1 MVLTQSRETGG
12 AVTDPVTPTRPFA
25 KLWGARRPKPTPTGR
40 IARTARAGRQIKGV
54 GRKLKGSDP
63 FNCTIRT
70 GHGPANINALRRFAI
85 GAIKAKSRDTVAA
98 TIQRLARNVR
108 LVFDYLG
115 MTENS
120 RRHPQ
125 GRPATAG

>member
-1 MVLTQSRETGG
+1 IITSPTVTG
-12 AVTDPVTPTRPFA
+12 VNDESVVKIT
-25 KLWGARRPKPTPTGR
+25 
-40 IARTARAGRQIKGV
+40 
-54 GRKLKGSDP
+54 S
-63 FNCTIRT
+63 
-70 GHGPANINALRRFAI
+70 INNSGI
-85 GAIKAKSRDTVAA
+85 VAT

-120 RRHPQ
+120 RRRR